1 MSENLVFYSEIKSI
15 LETVIRT
22 SVDIGHSKEKTSTKG
37 ATMRREPDFDT
48 VVEMLA
54 REATRKIDAVFS
66 QLSSTLHNENQTLQA
81 RVGGLQSELKTT
93 QENFEN
99 ARMWREHVLSGSPVL
114 FQQSGLVYTLKPS
127 GKLKTRTDQ
136 LTGDGPET
144 GHDEGEEAAK
154 EVNSEAESSAAI
166 GQGNV

>member
-1 MSENLVFYSEIKSI
+1 M
-15 LETVIRT
+15 T
-22 SVDIGHSKEKTSTKG
+22 SFESSQ
-37 ATMRREPDFDT
+37 PDFDT

-136 LTGDGPET
+136 LTGEGPET
-144 GHDEGEEAAK
+144 GHDGRFSLKDNNPLENTNFYIHHNHDGESKLKWDVEKANGG
-154 EVNSEAESSAAI
+154 EVGSLEWNT
-166 GQGNV
+166 